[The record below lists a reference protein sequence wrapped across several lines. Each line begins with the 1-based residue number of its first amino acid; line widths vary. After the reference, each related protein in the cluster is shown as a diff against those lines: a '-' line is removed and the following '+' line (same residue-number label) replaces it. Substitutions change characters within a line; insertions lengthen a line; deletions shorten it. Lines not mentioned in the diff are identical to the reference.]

1 LSVLDKVRKWID
13 GDSTELV
20 LEEAARDAQVK
31 PRSRAEEFIVKIA
44 KEVES
49 VMQNEMVPLPQGTA
63 IIPSEYTIFLNG
75 DDDKEWQGVKRK
87 GLEQGLYHILA
98 ERAREIA
105 GKKKLETKSFVIEL
119 RIDGTLE
126 RGEIRVQHSWEESG
140 SNKTG
145 VLARPKN
152 LPNIPPAP
160 QQYQQ
165 APPANVPV
173 QTPFQPTPPAGVGVP
188 TPYQQVPPANS
199 PGQTAFEQAVPP
211 TDPGFPVGVT
221 PAQFPPTV
229 QQARPAYP
237 QQIPPSVP
245 LQGEEGEEMTRVA
258 TRLTELYRLE
268 VWRGGVRQNVV
279 PIYQKEVV
287 IGRGSKSKPVDIPL
301 SGDAEISRRHLT
313 LVTDGLG
320 NYWAVNEGRN
330 PAAVNNYELP
340 AGQRISVTPG
350 SALNICS
357 YMLRIQPK

>member
-1 LSVLDKVRKWID
+1 MSVLNKVRKWID
-13 GDSTELV
+13 GDSSELV

-31 PRSRAEEFIVKIA
+31 PRSKAEEFIVKIA

-49 VMQNEMVPLPQGTA
+49 VMQNELVPLPQGTA

-98 ERAREIA
+98 ERAKEIA

-126 RGEIRVQHSWEESG
+126 RGDIRVQHSWEESS

-145 VLARPKN
+145 VLSRPKS
-152 LPNIPPAP
+152 LPNIPPA
-160 QQYQQ
+160 
-165 APPANVPV
+165 AVPYNK
-173 QTPFQPTPPAGVGVP
+173 G
-188 TPYQQVPPANS
+188 
-199 PGQTAFEQAVPP
+199 VPP
-211 TDPGFPVGVT
+211 TNPGYRVPTNPPGQISPVGAPST
-221 PAQFPPTV
+221 IPQANI
-229 QQARPAYP
+229 QQA
-237 QQIPPSVP
+237 IPLGSDD
-245 LQGEEGEEMTRVA
+245 GEEMTHVA
-258 TRLTELYRLE
+258 TRITELYRLE

-279 PIYQKEVV
+279 PIYQKEIV

-301 SGDAEISRRHLT
+301 AGDVEISRRHVT

-320 NYWAVNEGRN
+320 NFWAVNEGRN

-340 AGQRISVTPG
+340 AGQRIAVTPG